1 MKVLSI
7 VIPTYNM
14 EALLPRCLDSF
25 ILSEEYMKQIEVL
38 VVNDGSKDNSSEI
51 AHQYANKY
59 PESIIVIDKSN
70 GNYGS
75 CINAALKIARGKYF
89 RICDADDHYENLN
102 LEKYISYLSASETDI
117 VFSPYQINDFNQNII
132 KRFSCADNLSGK
144 TFCID
149 DLDWE
154 NDELL
159 KFRAMHCMAT
169 KREILIK
176 NKYYQTEGISYT
188 DTQFI
193 FYSDL
198 HAKTCSFYKD
208 IIYIYYLGRDGQTM
222 SKASLIKSY
231 MHFYI
236 NAEKMLE
243 EYIKRESLLSTY
255 RARLLE
261 LSFVACINYFV
272 TVVLCYLPFQERNIQ
287 KLKYLTSLID
297 KSKRKKEINS
307 LLFKER
313 PYCLWKKYHIPAPT
327 INLLYKIRFGILPN
341 SNTSFQ

>member
-1 MKVLSI
+1 
-7 VIPTYNM
+7 M

-38 VVNDGSKDNSSEI
+38 VINDGSKDKSSEI

-59 PESIIVIDKSN
+59 PDSIKVVDKLN

-89 RICDADDHYENLN
+89 RICDADDHYENRN
-102 LEKYISYLSASETDI
+102 LEKYISYLSFSDTDI
-117 VFSPYQINDFNQNII
+117 VFSPYQINDFNQNMIE
-132 KRFSCADNLSGK
+132 RFSCADNLSGK

-154 NDELL
+154 SNELL

-169 KREILIK
+169 KREILIS
-176 NKYYQTEGISYT
+176 NNYYQTEGISYT

-193 FYSDL
+193 FYSNL
-198 HAKTCSFYKD
+198 YANTCSFYKD

-222 SKASLIKSY
+222 SKASLVKSY

-236 NAEKMLE
+236 NAEKMIND
-243 EYIKRESLLSTY
+243 YINTESLLSVN

-261 LSFVACINYFV
+261 LSFVACINYYV
-272 TVVLCYLPFQERNIQ
+272 TVVLCYLPFQKTNILN
-287 KLKYLTSLID
+287 LKNLTCLIE
-297 KSKRKKEINS
+297 KSKRKKEISS
-307 LLFKER
+307 LLYKER
-313 PYCLWKKYHIPAPT
+313 PYCLWKKYHIPAPI

-341 SNTSFQ
+341 SNTNFQ